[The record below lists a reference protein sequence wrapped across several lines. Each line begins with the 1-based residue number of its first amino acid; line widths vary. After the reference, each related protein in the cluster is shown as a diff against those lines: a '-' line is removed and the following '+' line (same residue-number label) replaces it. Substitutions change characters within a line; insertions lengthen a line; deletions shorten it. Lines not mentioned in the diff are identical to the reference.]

1 MKEIDNQDT
10 SSGLHSESITDRRE
24 TTRSEVIG
32 ADRRGAEGMAAEHI
46 GLESI
51 SALID
56 GEANDLDLARALK
69 AGEESEALR
78 AYWHRQQQYRTLMR
92 SGASAFSA
100 VDVSAGVT
108 AAISADK
115 PRFANPLVS
124 MAVAASVTIAVVLGG
139 QQALLFN
146 DQPLQTVTAPG
157 AVVQLPGTGAIR
169 ASFAQ
174 PTSPLPQPQ
183 AVYRTENGVDPKA
196 EAAATRAFYNELA
209 EERAL
214 SLGSV
219 HQTTSTDVS
228 ISPFIARLVEPKV
241 DQ

>member
-1 MKEIDNQDT
+1 MKEIDNQET
-10 SSGLHSESITDRRE
+10 STGLHLA
-24 TTRSEVIG
+24 SEVKNRSIVDDE
-32 ADRRGAEGMAAEHI
+32 AKDAESMSTERRA
-46 GLESI
+46 LESV

-56 GEANDLDLARALK
+56 GEANDLDLARVLK
-69 AGEESEALR
+69 AGDESEAMR
-78 AYWHRQQQYRTLMR
+78 AYWQRQQQYRAVMQ
-92 SGASAFSA
+92 SGGSAFSA
-100 VDVSAGVT
+100 VDVSSRVT
-108 AAISADK
+108 AVISEEK

-139 QQALLFN
+139 QQALLFT
-146 DQPLQTVTAPG
+146 DEPLQTVTAPG
-157 AVVQLPGTGAIR
+157 AVVQLPGTGAIQ

-183 AVYRTENGVDPKA
+183 AVSRTANGVDVKA

-219 HQTTSTDVS
+219 HQTTSADVS
-228 ISPFIARLVEPKV
+228 ISPFIARLAEPKA

>member
-1 MKEIDNQDT
+1 MKEKNKQGMSGVASLSQQDK
-10 SSGLHSESITDRRE
+10 GLQNKSPE
-24 TTRSEVIG
+24 
-32 ADRRGAEGMAAEHI
+32 AI

-51 SALID
+51 SVLID
-56 GEANDLDLARALK
+56 GEANDLDLARVLK
-69 AGEESEALR
+69 NGEESEALR
-78 AYWHRQQQYRTLMR
+78 EYWYRQQQYRTIMR
-92 SGASAFSA
+92 SGASAFNTL
-100 VDVSAGVT
+100 DVSAGVS
-108 AAISADK
+108 AAISSDK
-115 PRFANPLVS
+115 RRFANPLAS

-139 QQALLFN
+139 QQALLFT

-157 AVVQLPGTGAIR
+157 AVVQLPGTGAIQ

-183 AVYRTENGVDPKA
+183 SVSRADDSVGLRA

-219 HQTTSTDVS
+219 HQTTATDVS
-228 ISPFIARLVEPKV
+228 ISPFIARLAEPKV

>member
-1 MKEIDNQDT
+1 MKDIDNQ
-10 SSGLHSESITDRRE
+10 E
-24 TTRSEVIG
+24 TASVLQL
-32 ADRRGAEGMAAEHI
+32 DPAAESRSK
-46 GLESI
+46 LCNEEVDAEPVSAERRVLASV

-56 GEANDLDLARALK
+56 GEANDLDLARVLK
-69 AGEESEALR
+69 TGDESEAMR
-78 AYWHRQQQYRTLMR
+78 AYWQRQQQYRAVMK
-92 SGASAFSA
+92 SGGSAFSA
-100 VDVSAGVT
+100 VDVSSGVT
-108 AAISADK
+108 AAIAEDK

-139 QQALLFN
+139 QQALLFT
-146 DQPLQTVTAPG
+146 DEPVQTVTAPG
-157 AVVQLPGTGAIR
+157 AVVQLPGTGAIQ

-183 AVYRTENGVDPKA
+183 ALSRSENGVDLKA

-219 HQTTSTDVS
+219 HQTTTTDVS
-228 ISPFIARLVEPKV
+228 ISPFIARLAEPKV

>member
-1 MKEIDNQDT
+1 MKGIDNQET
-10 SSGLHSESITDRRE
+10 SSGLHMASEAKSHSIVGNE
-24 TTRSEVIG
+24 TMDAGSMSTETR
-32 ADRRGAEGMAAEHI
+32 A
-46 GLESI
+46 LESV

-56 GEANDLDLARALK
+56 GEANDLDLARVLK
-69 AGEESEALR
+69 AGDESESMR
-78 AYWHRQQQYRTLMR
+78 AYWQRQQQYRAVMR
-92 SGASAFSA
+92 SGGSAFSA
-100 VDVSAGVT
+100 VDVSAGVN
-108 AAISADK
+108 AAISEDK

-139 QQALLFN
+139 QQALLFR
-146 DQPLQTVTAPG
+146 DEPLQTVTAPG
-157 AVVQLPGTGAIR
+157 AVVQLPGTGAIQ

-183 AVYRTENGVDPKA
+183 AVSRAENGVDLKA

-214 SLGSV
+214 SLGTV

-228 ISPFIARLVEPKV
+228 ISPFIARLAEPKV

>member
-1 MKEIDNQDT
+1 MKDIDNQEIP
-10 SSGLHSESITDRRE
+10 SGLHLTPDAKSLSMVGNEDVDAEPVSAERRMRES
-24 TTRSEVIG
+24 V
-32 ADRRGAEGMAAEHI
+32 
-46 GLESI
+46 

-56 GEANDLDLARALK
+56 GEANDLDLARVLK
-69 AGEESEALR
+69 AGEESEAMR
-78 AYWHRQQQYRTLMR
+78 AYWQRQQQYRAVMQ
-92 SGASAFSA
+92 SGGSAFSA
-100 VDVSAGVT
+100 VDISGRVT
-108 AAISADK
+108 AAISEDK

-139 QQALLFN
+139 QQALLFT
-146 DQPLQTVTAPG
+146 DEPLQTVTAPG
-157 AVVQLPGTGAIR
+157 AVVQLPGTGAIQ

-183 AVYRTENGVDPKA
+183 AVSRTANGVDVKA

-219 HQTTSTDVS
+219 HQTTSADVS
-228 ISPFIARLVEPKV
+228 ISPFIARLAEPKV

>member
-1 MKEIDNQDT
+1 LKDIDNQEIP
-10 SSGLHSESITDRRE
+10 SGLHLTPDAKSRSMVGNEEVDAEPVSAERR
-24 TTRSEVIG
+24 
-32 ADRRGAEGMAAEHI
+32 M
-46 GLESI
+46 LESV

-69 AGEESEALR
+69 AGDESEAMR
-78 AYWHRQQQYRTLMR
+78 AYWQRQQQYRAVMQ
-92 SGASAFSA
+92 SGGSAFSA
-100 VDVSAGVT
+100 VDVSSRVT
-108 AAISADK
+108 AVISEDK

-139 QQALLFN
+139 QQALLFT
-146 DQPLQTVTAPG
+146 DEPLQTVTAPG
-157 AVVQLPGTGAIR
+157 AVVQLPGTGAIQ

-183 AVYRTENGVDPKA
+183 AVSRTTNGADLTA

-219 HQTTSTDVS
+219 HQTTSADVS
-228 ISPFIARLVEPKV
+228 ISPFIARLAEPKA

>member
-1 MKEIDNQDT
+1 MKDIDNQETASVLQLDPEA
-10 SSGLHSESITDRRE
+10 ESRSKLSNEEVDAEPVSAERR
-24 TTRSEVIG
+24 V
-32 ADRRGAEGMAAEHI
+32 
-46 GLESI
+46 LESV

-56 GEANDLDLARALK
+56 GEANDLDLARVLK
-69 AGEESEALR
+69 TGDESETMR
-78 AYWHRQQQYRTLMR
+78 AYWQRQQQYRAVMQ

-100 VDVSAGVT
+100 VDVSSGVT
-108 AAISADK
+108 AAIAEDK

-139 QQALLFN
+139 QQALLFT
-146 DQPLQTVTAPG
+146 DEPVQTVTAPG
-157 AVVQLPGTGAIR
+157 AVVQLPGTGAIQ

-183 AVYRTENGVDPKA
+183 AVSKSDNGVDLKA

-219 HQTTSTDVS
+219 HQTTATDVS
-228 ISPFIARLVEPKV
+228 ISPFIARLAEPKV

>member
-1 MKEIDNQDT
+1 MKDIDNQEIASVLQLDPEA
-10 SSGLHSESITDRRE
+10 ESRSKLSNEEVDAEPVSAERR
-24 TTRSEVIG
+24 V
-32 ADRRGAEGMAAEHI
+32 
-46 GLESI
+46 LESV

-56 GEANDLDLARALK
+56 GEANDLDLARVLK
-69 AGEESEALR
+69 TGDESETMR
-78 AYWHRQQQYRTLMR
+78 AYWQRQQQYRAVMQ

-100 VDVSAGVT
+100 VDVSSGVT
-108 AAISADK
+108 AAIAEDK

-139 QQALLFN
+139 QQALLFT
-146 DQPLQTVTAPG
+146 DQPVQTVTAPG
-157 AVVQLPGTGAIR
+157 AVVQLPGTGAIQ

-183 AVYRTENGVDPKA
+183 AVSRSENGVDLKA

-219 HQTTSTDVS
+219 HQTTATDVS
-228 ISPFIARLVEPKV
+228 ISPFIARLAEPKV

>member
-1 MKEIDNQDT
+1 MKEIDN
-10 SSGLHSESITDRRE
+10 RE
-24 TTRSEVIG
+24 TSTG
-32 ADRRGAEGMAAEHI
+32 LPLAAEVKSRSI
-46 GLESI
+46 GGNEVKDAESMSTERRALESV

-56 GEANDLDLARALK
+56 GEANDLDLARVLK
-69 AGEESEALR
+69 GGDESEAMR
-78 AYWHRQQQYRTLMR
+78 AYWQRQQQYRAVMR
-92 SGASAFSA
+92 SGSSAYSS
-100 VDVSAGVT
+100 VDVSSGVT
-108 AAISADK
+108 AAISEDK

-139 QQALLFN
+139 QQALLLT
-146 DQPLQTVTAPG
+146 DEPLQTVTAPG
-157 AVVQLPGTGAIR
+157 AVVQLPGTGAIQ

-183 AVYRTENGVDPKA
+183 AVSRAESSVDLKA

-214 SLGSV
+214 SLGKV
-219 HQTTSTDVS
+219 HQTTSADVS
-228 ISPFIARLVEPKV
+228 ISPFIARLADPKV

>member
-1 MKEIDNQDT
+1 MKDIDNQEI
-10 SSGLHSESITDRRE
+10 SSVLQLHPEAESRSKLSNEEVDAEPVSAERR
-24 TTRSEVIG
+24 V
-32 ADRRGAEGMAAEHI
+32 
-46 GLESI
+46 LESV

-56 GEANDLDLARALK
+56 GEANDLDLARVLK
-69 AGEESEALR
+69 TGDESETMR
-78 AYWHRQQQYRTLMR
+78 AYWQRQQQYRAVMQ
-92 SGASAFSA
+92 SGGSAFSA
-100 VDVSAGVT
+100 VDVSSRVT
-108 AAISADK
+108 AVISEDK

-139 QQALLFN
+139 QQALLFT
-146 DQPLQTVTAPG
+146 DEPLQTVTAPG
-157 AVVQLPGTGAIR
+157 AVVQLPGTGAIQ

-183 AVYRTENGVDPKA
+183 AVARTANGADVKA

-219 HQTTSTDVS
+219 HQTTSADVS
-228 ISPFIARLVEPKV
+228 ISPFIARLAEPKA

>member
-1 MKEIDNQDT
+1 MKGIDNQET
-10 SSGLHSESITDRRE
+10 SSGSHLESVGNNRE
-24 TTRSEVIG
+24 TVVSET
-32 ADRRGAEGMAAEHI
+32 RGAKPMSTERRALEGV
-46 GLESI
+46 

-56 GEANDLDLARALK
+56 GEANDLDLASVLK
-69 AGEESEALR
+69 SGEESEAIR
-78 AYWHRQQQYRTLMR
+78 AYWQRQQQYRAVMR
-92 SGASAFSA
+92 SGPSAFST
-100 VDVSAGVT
+100 VDVSDGVN
-108 AAISADK
+108 AAISEDK

-139 QQALLFN
+139 QQALLLS
-146 DQPLQTVTAPG
+146 DEPLQTVTAPG
-157 AVVQLPGTGAIR
+157 AVVQLPGTGAIQ

-174 PTSPLPQPQ
+174 PTSPLPQPK
-183 AVYRTENGVDPKA
+183 ALTRVENGVDLEA

-228 ISPFIARLVEPKV
+228 ISPFIARLAEPKV

>member
-1 MKEIDNQDT
+1 MNQEDK
-10 SSGLHSESITDRRE
+10 GLHSKSPEA
-24 TTRSEVIG
+24 V
-32 ADRRGAEGMAAEHI
+32 

-51 SALID
+51 SVLID

-69 AGEESEALR
+69 NGEESEALR
-78 AYWHRQQQYRTLMR
+78 EYWYRQQQYRAIMR
-92 SGASAFSA
+92 SGASAFNTL
-100 VDVSAGVT
+100 DVSDGVS
-108 AAISADK
+108 AAISSDK
-115 PRFANPLVS
+115 RRFANPLAS

-139 QQALLFN
+139 QQALLFT

-157 AVVQLPGTGAIR
+157 AVVQLPGTGAIQ

-183 AVYRTENGVDPKA
+183 VVSRADNSAGLRA

-219 HQTTSTDVS
+219 HQATATDVS
-228 ISPFIARLVEPKV
+228 ISPFIARLAEPKV

>member
-1 MKEIDNQDT
+1 MVGNEEVDAEPV
-10 SSGLHSESITDRRE
+10 SAERR
-24 TTRSEVIG
+24 
-32 ADRRGAEGMAAEHI
+32 M
-46 GLESI
+46 LESV

-69 AGEESEALR
+69 AGDESEAMR
-78 AYWHRQQQYRTLMR
+78 AYWQRQQQYRAVMQ
-92 SGASAFSA
+92 SGGSAFSV
-100 VDVSAGVT
+100 VDVSSRVT
-108 AAISADK
+108 AVISEDK

-139 QQALLFN
+139 QQALLFT
-146 DQPLQTVTAPG
+146 DEPLQTVTAPG
-157 AVVQLPGTGAIR
+157 AVVQLPGTGAIQ

-183 AVYRTENGVDPKA
+183 AVARTANGADVKA

-219 HQTTSTDVS
+219 HQTTSADVS
-228 ISPFIARLVEPKV
+228 ISPFIARLAEPKA

>member
-1 MKEIDNQDT
+1 MVGNEEVDAEPV
-10 SSGLHSESITDRRE
+10 SAERR
-24 TTRSEVIG
+24 
-32 ADRRGAEGMAAEHI
+32 M
-46 GLESI
+46 LESV

-56 GEANDLDLARALK
+56 GEANDLDLARVLK
-69 AGEESEALR
+69 AGDESEAMR
-78 AYWHRQQQYRTLMR
+78 AYWQRQQQYRAVMQ
-92 SGASAFSA
+92 SGGSAVSA
-100 VDVSAGVT
+100 VDVSSRVT
-108 AAISADK
+108 AAISEDK

-139 QQALLFN
+139 QQALLFT
-146 DQPLQTVTAPG
+146 DEPLQTVTAPG
-157 AVVQLPGTGAIR
+157 AVVQLPGTGAIQ

-183 AVYRTENGVDPKA
+183 AVARTANGADVKA

-219 HQTTSTDVS
+219 HQTTSADVS
-228 ISPFIARLVEPKV
+228 ISPFIARLAEPKA

>member
-1 MKEIDNQDT
+1 MKDIDNQETASVLQLDPEA
-10 SSGLHSESITDRRE
+10 ESRSKLGNEEVDAEPVSAERRVLA
-24 TTRSEVIG
+24 SV
-32 ADRRGAEGMAAEHI
+32 
-46 GLESI
+46 

-56 GEANDLDLARALK
+56 GEANDLDLARVLK
-69 AGEESEALR
+69 TGDESEAMR
-78 AYWHRQQQYRTLMR
+78 AYWQRQQQYRAVMK
-92 SGASAFSA
+92 SGGSAFSA
-100 VDVSAGVT
+100 VDVSSGVT
-108 AAISADK
+108 AAIAEDK

-139 QQALLFN
+139 QQALLFT
-146 DQPLQTVTAPG
+146 DEPVQTVTAPG
-157 AVVQLPGTGAIR
+157 AVVQLPGTGAIQ

-183 AVYRTENGVDPKA
+183 AVSRSDNGVDLKA

-219 HQTTSTDVS
+219 HQTTATDVS
-228 ISPFIARLVEPKV
+228 ISPFIARLAEPKV

>member
-1 MKEIDNQDT
+1 MKEVDNQEKVGGVQFDAVAKSHDT
-10 SSGLHSESITDRRE
+10 GDGDTRVAKDMNTDRK
-24 TTRSEVIG
+24 
-32 ADRRGAEGMAAEHI
+32 AF
-46 GLESI
+46 ESV

-56 GEANDLDLARALK
+56 GEANDLDLARVFK
-69 AGEESEALR
+69 AGGESDAMRE
-78 AYWHRQQQYRTLMR
+78 YWQRQQQYRAVMR
-92 SGASAFSA
+92 SGGSAFSTI
-100 VDVSAGVT
+100 DVSGAVNS
-108 AAISADK
+108 AISEDK

-146 DQPLQTVTAPG
+146 NEPLQTVTAPG
-157 AVVQLPGTGAIR
+157 AVVQLPGTGAIQ

-174 PTSPLPQPQ
+174 PTSPLPQP
-183 AVYRTENGVDPKA
+183 AAATRAGNSIDLKA

-214 SLGSV
+214 SLGPV

-228 ISPFIARLVEPKV
+228 ISPFIARLAEPKV

>member
-1 MKEIDNQDT
+1 
-10 SSGLHSESITDRRE
+10 
-24 TTRSEVIG
+24 
-32 ADRRGAEGMAAEHI
+32 MAAEHV

-69 AGEESEALR
+69 AGGESEALR

-100 VDVSAGVT
+100 VDVSAGVM

-124 MAVAASVTIAVVLGG
+124 MAVAASVTIAVVVGG

-174 PTSPLPQPQ
+174 PTSPLPQSQ
-183 AVYRTENGVDPKA
+183 AVYRSENGVDLKA

-209 EERAL
+209 QERAL

-219 HQTTSTDVS
+219 HQATSTDVS

>member
-1 MKEIDNQDT
+1 MKEIDNKET
-10 SSGLHSESITDRRE
+10 ASGLHLASEANSRNIVDNE
-24 TTRSEVIG
+24 TG
-32 ADRRGAEGMAAEHI
+32 GAERVSAERRA
-46 GLESI
+46 LESV

-56 GEANDLDLARALK
+56 GEANDLDLAKVLK
-69 AGEESEALR
+69 AGDESEAMR
-78 AYWHRQQQYRTLMR
+78 AYWHRQQQYRAVMQ

-100 VDVSAGVT
+100 VDVSSGVN
-108 AAISADK
+108 AAISEDK

-139 QQALLFN
+139 QQALLFT
-146 DQPLQTVTAPG
+146 DEPLQTVTAPG
-157 AVVQLPGTGAIR
+157 AVVQLPGTGAIQ

-183 AVYRTENGVDPKA
+183 AVSRTESGVNLKA

-219 HQTTSTDVS
+219 HQTTSSDVS
-228 ISPFIARLVEPKV
+228 ISPFIARLAEPKA

>member
-1 MKEIDNQDT
+1 MKDIDNQETASVLQVDPEA
-10 SSGLHSESITDRRE
+10 ESRSKLGHEEVDAEPVSAERR
-24 TTRSEVIG
+24 V
-32 ADRRGAEGMAAEHI
+32 
-46 GLESI
+46 LESV

-56 GEANDLDLARALK
+56 GEANDLDLARVLK
-69 AGEESEALR
+69 TGDESEAMR
-78 AYWHRQQQYRTLMR
+78 AYWQRQQQYRAVMK
-92 SGASAFSA
+92 SGGSAFSA
-100 VDVSAGVT
+100 VDVSSGVT
-108 AAISADK
+108 AAIAEDK

-139 QQALLFN
+139 QQALLFT
-146 DQPLQTVTAPG
+146 DEPVQTVTAPG
-157 AVVQLPGTGAIR
+157 AVVQLPGTGAIQ

-183 AVYRTENGVDPKA
+183 AVSRSENGVDLKA

-219 HQTTSTDVS
+219 HQTTTTDVS
-228 ISPFIARLVEPKV
+228 ISPFIARLAEPKV

>member
-1 MKEIDNQDT
+1 MVGNEEVDAEPV
-10 SSGLHSESITDRRE
+10 SAERR
-24 TTRSEVIG
+24 
-32 ADRRGAEGMAAEHI
+32 M
-46 GLESI
+46 LESV

-69 AGEESEALR
+69 AGDESEAMR
-78 AYWHRQQQYRTLMR
+78 AYWQRQQQYRAVMQ
-92 SGASAFSA
+92 SGGSAFSA
-100 VDVSAGVT
+100 VDVSSRVT
-108 AAISADK
+108 AVISEDK

-139 QQALLFN
+139 QQALLFT
-146 DQPLQTVTAPG
+146 DEPLQTVTAPG
-157 AVVQLPGTGAIR
+157 AVVQLPGTGAIQ

-183 AVYRTENGVDPKA
+183 AVARTANGADVKA

-219 HQTTSTDVS
+219 HQTTSADVS
-228 ISPFIARLVEPKV
+228 ISPFIARLAEPKA

>member
-1 MKEIDNQDT
+1 MVGNEEVDAAPV
-10 SSGLHSESITDRRE
+10 SAERR
-24 TTRSEVIG
+24 
-32 ADRRGAEGMAAEHI
+32 M
-46 GLESI
+46 LESV

-56 GEANDLDLARALK
+56 GEANDLDLARVLK
-69 AGEESEALR
+69 AGDESEAMR
-78 AYWHRQQQYRTLMR
+78 AYWQRQQQYRAVMQ
-92 SGASAFSA
+92 SGGSAFSA
-100 VDVSAGVT
+100 VDVSSRVT
-108 AAISADK
+108 AAISEDK

-139 QQALLFN
+139 QQALLFT
-146 DQPLQTVTAPG
+146 DEPLQTVTAPG
-157 AVVQLPGTGAIR
+157 AVVQLPGTGAIQ

-183 AVYRTENGVDPKA
+183 AVARTANGADVKA

-219 HQTTSTDVS
+219 HQTTSADVS
-228 ISPFIARLVEPKV
+228 ISPFIARLAEPKA

>member
-1 MKEIDNQDT
+1 MVGNEEVDAEPV
-10 SSGLHSESITDRRE
+10 SAERR
-24 TTRSEVIG
+24 
-32 ADRRGAEGMAAEHI
+32 M
-46 GLESI
+46 LESV

-56 GEANDLDLARALK
+56 GEANDLDLARVLK
-69 AGEESEALR
+69 AGDESEAMR
-78 AYWHRQQQYRTLMR
+78 AYWQRQQQYRAVMQ
-92 SGASAFSA
+92 SGGSAFSA
-100 VDVSAGVT
+100 VDVSSRVT
-108 AAISADK
+108 AVISEDK

-139 QQALLFN
+139 QQALLFT
-146 DQPLQTVTAPG
+146 DEPLQTVTAPG
-157 AVVQLPGTGAIR
+157 AVVQLPGTGAIQ

-183 AVYRTENGVDPKA
+183 AVSRTTNGADVKA

-219 HQTTSTDVS
+219 HQTTSADVS
-228 ISPFIARLVEPKV
+228 ISPFIARLAEPKA